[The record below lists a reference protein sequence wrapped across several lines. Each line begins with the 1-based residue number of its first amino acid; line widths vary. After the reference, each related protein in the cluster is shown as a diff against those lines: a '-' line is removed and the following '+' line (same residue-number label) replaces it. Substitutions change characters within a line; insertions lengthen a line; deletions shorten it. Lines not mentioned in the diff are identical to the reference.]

1 MAYQSSV
8 TARHLY
14 SPPTA
19 PGLQVIGCSGSS
31 HRHGVMRPKM
41 WTHLP
46 KPRAG
51 TSADSTISITEP
63 VPPDQNKTFVA
74 SPPPPLKQKLA
85 LYL

>member
-1 MAYQSSV
+1 MAYQSWV
-8 TARHLY
+8 TARGLY
-14 SPPTA
+14 RPPTA
-19 PGLQVIGCSGSS
+19 SGQQVIGCSASS
-31 HRHGVMRPKM
+31 HRRGVMRPKL

-51 TSADSTISITEP
+51 TSADSTISISEP

-74 SPPPPLKQKLA
+74 PPPPLKQKLA